1 MLGRVQNTALQDVI
15 LTAFDQTQLDYFD
28 PVKPT
33 QRVHLSRSV
42 NICCLIWYNIET
54 TQISALWNFFFL
66 LNTSENVLDLSYYI
80 KGI

>member
-1 MLGRVQNTALQDVI
+1 MNLIPFTLYYDLFSEKGSIIDAWRVQNTALQDVI

-42 NICCLIWYNIET
+42 NICCLI
-54 TQISALWNFFFL
+54 
-66 LNTSENVLDLSYYI
+66 
-80 KGI
+80 